1 MYFVYERTHKGY
13 PWLTQKANVILEDL
27 LLKTDKVLEFG
38 SGRSTVWFSDR
49 VGMIVSVEHNEEWYG
64 RVKSILDAGY
74 ANVDYRLVKKG
85 MDDQKSLGE
94 RYVAAAGE
102 LGPGSVDIV
111 LVDGIF
117 RSECAILAVNVLS
130 RGGVLI
136 LDNVNRYLP
145 SNSRAPDSIAL
156 DGKPVDDNWRKFAGL
171 TSGWRRIWTTNGLTD
186 TAFLFKP

>member
-1 MYFVYERTHKGY
+1 M
-13 PWLTQKANVILEDL
+13 
-27 LLKTDKVLEFG
+27 
-38 SGRSTVWFSDR
+38 
-49 VGMIVSVEHNEEWYG
+49 
-64 RVKSILDAGY
+64 KSILDAGY